1 MKLYEQARKMSLKE
15 EASEMTRQQA
25 REFGAIS
32 VKEFKTGKIEAVFTS
47 LRTMAEF
54 RSELSRRNI
63 QFTDHFAMA
72 GRALK
77 FKWTN

>member
-1 MKLYEQARKMSLKE
+1 LKE
-15 EASEMTRQQA
+15 EAAKMTRQQA
-25 REFGAIS
+25 KEFGAVS
-32 VKEFKTGKIEAVFTS
+32 VREFKTGKIEAVFTS

-54 RSELSRRNI
+54 RSELTKRNI

-72 GRALK
+72 GRALR